1 MAWNCCR
8 IAGSGEFVEF
18 DVEKGE
24 VEVKNAR
31 VATSSQES
39 VYCVCFMCISCVPRS
54 LIHVYQLHSRISVSY
69 VSVASQ
75 VVRFMCISC
84 VPRSLFHTY
93 QLRPKLSASCVSVVF
108 QGLCFICI
116 SCVQGICFMC
126 ISCVPRSLLH
136 VYQLCPKVS
145 ASCVSV
151 AFQGLC
157 FMCISCVPRS
167 LLHVYQLYPKVSAS
181 CVSVAFQ
188 GLCFMCISCVPR
200 SLFHTYQLRPKFS
213 APCVSYRDGV
223 KRFLTFAPPQQS
235 GKQTRRATRNT
246 PHTKYR
252 NTVRRWASAL
262 NGYMEGDP
270 QVRERYHPCPSPT
283 TMTRQQCSRRTSKRG
298 TLLPEPFVLSSAAR
312 YTTITSGNLP

>member
-1 MAWNCCR
+1 MWR
-8 IAGSGEFVEF
+8 R
-18 DVEKGE
+18 
-24 VEVKNAR
+24 VKWRSRTHELRPAVKKVYIVSASCVS
-31 VATSSQES
+31 VAFQGLW
-39 VYCVCFMCISCVPRS
+39 FMCISCIPG
-54 LIHVYQLHSRISVSY
+54 
-69 VSVASQ
+69 
-75 VVRFMCISC
+75 
-84 VPRSLFHTY
+84 SLFHTY

-108 QGLCFICI
+108 QDLCFIRI
-116 SCVQGICFMC
+116 SCVL
-126 ISCVPRSLLH
+126 SCPLH
-136 VYQLCPKVS
+136 VYQLCSKVS
-145 ASCVSV
+145 ASFVSV
-151 AFQGLC
+151 V
-157 FMCISCVPRS
+157 S
-167 LLHVYQLYPKVSAS
+167 KVSAS